1 MKEFQRHVEKFG
13 LYRVSDEKD
22 FEDFKP
28 GSDMSRFPF
37 QEGTVVIGE
46 ISNESW
52 DTLAKVHRDKD
63 GLQAK
68 AL

>member
-1 MKEFQRHVEKFG
+1 MKELGSHVEKFG
-13 LYRVSDEKD
+13 LYHLNNEKA
-22 FEDFKP
+22 FQDFKP
-28 GSDMSRFPF
+28 GSGVSRFPL

-52 DTLAKVHRDKD
+52 EILAVVHRSKD
-63 GLQAK
+63 VLQAK